1 MRRFPRL
8 ALLAVVPLLLAGT
21 ACGGGKDGKDG
32 EGKAGRPAADS
43 AAGAAFPVTIQ
54 HKYGSTTIKSTPKRV
69 VTVGLTDQDA
79 VLALGTVP
87 VGTTEWLGGYPGAIG
102 PWAKDKAAGAKT
114 PTVLKDTGTGP
125 SPEKIAALR
134 PDLILGLYSG
144 LTKPQYD
151 ALSKIAPVVAQPG
164 DLPDYGIPWQQTT
177 RTAGKA
183 LGKDAEAEKL
193 VTGTEAKVAAVAR
206 EHPEF
211 KGKTG
216 LVATPYDGIFV
227 YGPRDLRSNVLT
239 SLGFTLKPELGSV
252 VGKEFGVNI
261 SAERTDL
268 LDNDVTVW
276 IVTDPA
282 KDVAKLHANRA
293 YADQKVVKEGREV
306 FLNETG
312 DYGNAIS
319 FVSVL
324 SMPYVLDR
332 LVPQLAAAVDGK
344 ADTPVAR
351 S

>member
-1 MRRFPRL
+1 MRRFPRF

-21 ACGGGKDGKDG
+21 ACGGGKDG